1 MGSAQVSLAPLQL
14 GAVAGALNV
23 NLDME
28 LRKRRRPPVVP
39 RARRAIRKL
48 NAEIEL
54 SQAGTVDLL
63 VFWARLMGVPAEQA
77 LARVRPVVAEAA
89 GKWAAMGLL
98 KIENDTVRSTLSI
111 TMDEV
116 DVNGQGCLLTNS
128 CDGSRLAMEPPGTRR
143 LRRWLNKTR
152 CLADTYGNRTRP
164 DSVRRSRHPATRT
177 VAHPRRNGRRAA
189 MRIPVLVST
198 NQQGHRRR
206 IVDRAQRTAAMRA
219 EGAAGIVR

>member
-1 MGSAQVSLAPLQL
+1 
-14 GAVAGALNV
+14 
-23 NLDME
+23 ME
-28 LRKRRRPPVVP
+28 LRKQAAASRGSAGS
-39 RARRAIRKL
+39 ARIRKL

-116 DVNGQGCLLTNS
+116 DVNGTRMPLDQF

-164 DSVRRSRHPATRT
+164 DSVRRSRDIRP
-177 VAHPRRNGRRAA
+177 PGRSPILEGMAVGPQCG
-189 MRIPVLVST
+189 IPVLVEST